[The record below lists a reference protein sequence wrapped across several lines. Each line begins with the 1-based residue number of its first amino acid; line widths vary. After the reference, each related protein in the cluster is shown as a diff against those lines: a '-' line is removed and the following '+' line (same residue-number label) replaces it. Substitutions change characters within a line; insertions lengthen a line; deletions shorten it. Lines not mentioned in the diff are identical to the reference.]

1 MCLMAFAW
9 DPRGPTTLLM
19 VANRDEFYARPTAPA
34 DWWQDHPHIWAG
46 RDLAAGGTWMG
57 ITRHGR
63 FAAITNYREGGRN
76 DPAAPS
82 RGGLVSG
89 FLAGTSTPAGY
100 LRDLARRA
108 GPFNGF
114 NLVVGELFGR
124 SPSLWY
130 LSHRRGHS
138 ATSPEAL
145 AAGVYG
151 LSNAVLDTPWPKV
164 VRTTAALATLKATE
178 ARTPAYLQ
186 MLSDTTIA
194 EDTQL
199 PSTGISL
206 ERERALSA
214 AFIITPDYGTRA
226 QTVIQATRDGHV
238 EVAER
243 SFDNAEQAR
252 LLVPASLRQAS
263 FEVSN
268 TARR

>member
-9 DPRGPTTLLM
+9 DPRGSTTLLI
-19 VANRDEFYARPTAPA
+19 VANRDEFYARPTTPA
-34 DWWQDHPHIWAG
+34 DWWQDHPDVWAG

-63 FAAITNYREGGRN
+63 FAAITNYREAGRN

-82 RGGLVSG
+82 RGGLVAG
-89 FLAGTSTPAGY
+89 FLTGTATPASY
-100 LRDLARRA
+100 LRGLARRA
-108 GPFNGF
+108 EPFNGF
-114 NLVVGELFGR
+114 NLVVGELSGR
-124 SPSLWY
+124 TPSLWY
-130 LSHRRGHS
+130 LSHRRGHP

-178 ARTPAYLQ
+178 ARTPAYMQ

-194 EDTQL
+194 QDEHL

-206 ERERALSA
+206 ERERALSST
-214 AFIITPDYGTRA
+214 FIITPDYGTRA
-226 QTVIQATRDGHV
+226 QTVIRATADGRI
-238 EVAER
+238 EAAER
-243 SFDNAEQAR
+243 SFDAAEQAR
-252 LLVPASLRQAS
+252 LLIPAALRQVA
-263 FEVSN
+263 FDVPN

>member
-1 MCLMAFAW
+1 MCLIAFAW
-9 DPRGPTTLLM
+9 DPRGPTTLLI

-34 DWWQDHPHIWAG
+34 DWWPDQPDVWAG

-57 ITRHGR
+57 VTRQGR
-63 FAAITNYREGGRN
+63 FAAITNYREAGRH
-76 DPAAPS
+76 DPNAPS
-82 RGGLVSG
+82 RGKLVSD
-89 FLAGTSTPAGY
+89 FLTGDSSPATY
-100 LRDLARRA
+100 VRQLARRA
-108 GPFNGF
+108 EPFNGF
-114 NLVVGELFGR
+114 NLIVGELFGR
-124 SPSLWY
+124 APSLWY
-130 LSHRRGHS
+130 LSHRRGYP

-186 MLSDTTIA
+186 MLSDTA
-194 EDTQL
+194 VADDAQL

-226 QTVIQATRDGHV
+226 QTVLQATRDGRV
-238 EVAER
+238 EAAER
-243 SFDNAEQAR
+243 SFDKAEQAR
-252 LLVPASLRQAS
+252 RLVPAALRQVT
-263 FEVSN
+263 FDVPN
-268 TARR
+268 TERR